1 VRRERQVCGADAD
14 LREAAGAGGSDS
26 PAILR
31 ESLQHFEG
39 AREGNNAAGVFDFAA
54 LDLAILCCRIGAG
67 EEFANGGDAGASVG
81 LADDFFGDEA
91 VLVGPDGP
99 DAGDGGRGVDQDA
112 VQVEEDA
119 AAVNFHLSMIPSSAT
134 EFLAVAPRNVGADV
148 VRRGAVASYRT
159 PKLVCCGDYAFRIN
173 MKRKLQVMKF
183 GGTSV
188 GDAGCIA
195 RSARIVAEAGQG
207 NAVVAVVSAMSGV
220 TNRLVEAANRA
231 GNGDREAGTALIGE
245 LRRQHE
251 TALASIVSDPKKREG
266 VAGALN
272 EILAEGQ
279 RLLDGTALLRELTAR
294 ALDAISSLGERLC
307 APIFAAALAQLGV
320 KSRAIAA
327 TELIVTDT
335 FHGGAEPRMDLTR
348 ACCES
353 ALRPL
358 LNDSCVPV
366 ATGFI
371 GATADGVLTTLGRGG
386 SDYSAT
392 ILGAA
397 LGVDEVIIWTDVD
410 GVLTADP
417 RLVPDART
425 IPEISYREAAELAY
439 FGAKVLHPKTLRTVM
454 PAGIPVWIR
463 NSFAPERP
471 GTKISQQGRSIGGGV
486 KALTAIRDVALIS
499 VGGPG
504 IVGVPDVVG
513 RTFSTTAELRANVL
527 LISQS
532 SSQNDICFIV
542 AAADAQRTVEALRRE
557 FASDLSHE
565 VVEHIT
571 VDPKI
576 AIVAVVGENMR
587 GTRGMAGRTFAAMG
601 RDNVNI
607 IAIAQGSSE
616 TNISF
621 VVEDSAMKQALL
633 SAHKEF
639 GLGA

>member
-1 VRRERQVCGADAD
+1 
-14 LREAAGAGGSDS
+14 
-26 PAILR
+26 
-31 ESLQHFEG
+31 
-39 AREGNNAAGVFDFAA
+39 
-54 LDLAILCCRIGAG
+54 
-67 EEFANGGDAGASVG
+67 
-81 LADDFFGDEA
+81 
-91 VLVGPDGP
+91 
-99 DAGDGGRGVDQDA
+99 
-112 VQVEEDA
+112 
-119 AAVNFHLSMIPSSAT
+119 
-134 EFLAVAPRNVGADV
+134 
-148 VRRGAVASYRT
+148 
-159 PKLVCCGDYAFRIN
+159 
-173 MKRKLQVMKF
+173 MKTKLQVMKF

-188 GDAGCIA
+188 GDASCIA
-195 RSARIVAEAGQG
+195 RAAQIVAEAARE

-220 TNRLVEAANRA
+220 TNRLVEAAHRA
-231 GNGDREAGTALIGE
+231 GSGDAAAGGALTNG
-245 LRRQHE
+245 LRQQHYD
-251 TALASIVSDPKKREG
+251 ALAALVGSAVG
-266 VAGALN
+266 GAAVAGRVH
-272 EILAEGQ
+272 EILGEGR
-279 RLLDGTALLRELTAR
+279 RLFDGTALLRELTPR
-294 ALDAISSLGERLC
+294 ALDTISSLGERLC
-307 APIFAAALAQLGV
+307 APIFASAVSELGV
-320 KSRAIAA
+320 RGAAVDA
-327 TELIVTDT
+327 TELIITDSY
-335 FHGGAEPRMDLTR
+335 HGGAEPLMEQTR
-348 ACCES
+348 ERCEAC
-353 ALRPL
+353 LRPML
-358 LNDSCVPV
+358 KENIVPV

-371 GATADGVLTTLGRGG
+371 GATREGALTTLGRGG

-397 LGVDEVIIWTDVD
+397 LGADEVIIWTDVD

-417 RLVPDART
+417 RLVPDARI

-439 FGAKVLHPKTLRTVM
+439 FGAKVLHSKTLRAVL

-463 NSFAPERP
+463 NSFAPERG

-499 VGGPG
+499 IGGPG

-557 FASDLSHE
+557 FAQDLSHE
-565 VVEHIT
+565 VVDHIT

-587 GTRGMAGRTFAAMG
+587 GTRGVAGRTFAAMG

-607 IAIAQGSSE
+607 IAIAQGCSE

-633 SAHKEF
+633 SAHREF
-639 GLGA
+639 ALGAAENLGAFRDQMSIPG